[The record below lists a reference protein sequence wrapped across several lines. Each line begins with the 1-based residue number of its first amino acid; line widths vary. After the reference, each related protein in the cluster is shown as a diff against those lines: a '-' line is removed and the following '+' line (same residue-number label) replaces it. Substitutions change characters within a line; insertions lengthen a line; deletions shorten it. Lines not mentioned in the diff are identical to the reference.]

1 MFTELLIPFH
11 YDYMLRAIWVSAL
24 IGGTCGFLSSFVT
37 LKGWSLMGDALS
49 HAVVPGVA
57 IGYIFGIPLAYELA
71 RQCHEYAVSYELLS
85 ENHLKLMTNFILG
98 LPLTLGAF
106 LAGLLAAGTMAFI
119 KAKSRIREDATIG
132 IVFTAYFALGLVLI
146 SLNPASVDL
155 KVVLLGNILGIADPD
170 IWQVVIICAFT
181 LLVLALKWKDLML
194 FCFDPNQ
201 ARTLGLPVT
210 RLHLTL
216 LSLLAATSVAALQ
229 AVGACLVVAML
240 VTPGATAYLLTDRF
254 GKMLWLS
261 TGMGVATSLVGAYA
275 SYYFNG
281 ATGGCIVTLQTL
293 VFLAAFVF
301 APKHGIL
308 ASKRR
313 SRLSASTS

>member
-1 MFTELLIPFH
+1 MIEIFLTPFH

-57 IGYIFGIPLAYELA
+57 VAY
-71 RQCHEYAVSYELLS
+71 
-85 ENHLKLMTNFILG
+85 ILG
-98 LPLTLGAF
+98 LPFALGAF
-106 LAGLLAAGTMAFI
+106 VAGLLAAGTMAFI
-119 KAKSRIREDATIG
+119 KARSRIREDATIG
-132 IVFTAYFALGLVLI
+132 IVFTAYFALGLLLI
-146 SLNPASVDL
+146 SLFPARVDL
-155 KVVLLGNILGIADPD
+155 KVILLGNILGISDPD
-170 IWQVVIICAFT
+170 IEQVIAISAVT
-181 LLVLALKWKDLML
+181 LLVLGLKWKDLML
-194 FCFDPNQ
+194 FCFDSSQ
-201 ARTLGLPVT
+201 ARTLGLRPAL
-210 RLHLTL
+210 LHIIL
-216 LSLLAATSVAALQ
+216 LSLLAATAVAALQ

-261 TGMGVATSLVGAYA
+261 SGMGVATSLVGAYA

-301 APKHGIL
+301 APKHGLL

-313 SRLSASTS
+313 ARSAEIAPSP

>member
-1 MFTELLIPFH
+1 MTEIIHSLLTPFH

-57 IGYIFGIPLAYELA
+57 IGYIFGVPLA
-71 RQCHEYAVSYELLS
+71 RELLNGDQRS
-85 ENHLKLMTNFILG
+85 AMSNYLLG
-98 LPLTLGAF
+98 LPLVIGAF
-106 LAGLLAAGTMAFI
+106 VAGLLAAGTMAFV

-132 IVFTAYFALGLVLI
+132 IVFTAYFAVGLLLI
-146 SLNPASVDL
+146 SLFPASVDL
-155 KVVLLGNILGIADPD
+155 KVILLGNILGISDPD
-170 IWQVVIICAFT
+170 IAQVIVICAVT
-181 LLVLALKWKDLML
+181 LVVLALKWRDLML

-201 ARTLGLPVT
+201 ARTLGLPVG
-210 RLHLTL
+210 RLQITL
-216 LSLLAATSVAALQ
+216 LALLAATSVAALQ

-240 VTPGATAYLLTDRF
+240 ITPGATAYLLTDRF
-254 GKMLWLS
+254 GKMLGLS
-261 TGMGVATSLVGAYA
+261 SAMGVATSFIGAYA

-281 ATGGCIVTLQTL
+281 ATGGCIVTIQTV
-293 VFLAAFVF
+293 VFLVVFVF

-308 ASKRR
+308 AAKRR
-313 SRLSASTS
+313 LRLSVSPP

>member
-1 MFTELLIPFH
+1 MLTDLLIPFQ
-11 YDYMLRAIWVSAL
+11 YDNMLRAIWVSAL

-57 IGYIFGIPLAYELA
+57 IAY
-71 RQCHEYAVSYELLS
+71 
-85 ENHLKLMTNFILG
+85 ILG
-98 LPLTLGAF
+98 LPFAVGAF
-106 LAGLLAAGTMAFI
+106 VAGLLAAGTMAFI

-132 IVFTAYFALGLVLI
+132 IVFTSYFALGLVLI
-146 SLNPASVDL
+146 SLFPARVDL
-155 KVVLLGNILGIADPD
+155 KVILLGNILFIADPD
-170 IWQVVIICAFT
+170 ILQVILISAVT
-181 LLVLALKWKDLML
+181 LIVLGLKWKDLML

-201 ARTLGLPVT
+201 ARTLGLRAGV
-210 RLHLTL
+210 LHVVL
-216 LSLLAATSVAALQ
+216 LSLLAATAVAALQ

-261 TGMGVATSLVGAYA
+261 SGMGVATSLVGAYA

-293 VFLAAFVF
+293 VFLAAFIF

-313 SRLSASTS
+313 VRLSAKQP

>member
-1 MFTELLIPFH
+1 MSEFIQTLLMPLH

-57 IGYIFGIPLAYELA
+57 LAY
-71 RQCHEYAVSYELLS
+71 
-85 ENHLKLMTNFILG
+85 ILG
-98 LPLTLGAF
+98 LPFALGAF
-106 LAGLLAAGTMAFI
+106 VAGLLAAATMAFI

-132 IVFTAYFALGLVLI
+132 IVFTAYFALGLLLI
-146 SLNPASVDL
+146 SLFPARVDL
-155 KVVLLGNILGIADPD
+155 KVILLGNILGISDPD
-170 IWQVVIICAFT
+170 IWQVIIISAVT
-181 LLVLALKWKDLML
+181 LLVLGLKWKDLML

-201 ARTLGLPVT
+201 ARTLGLRAGV
-210 RLHLTL
+210 LHVTL
-216 LSLLAATSVAALQ
+216 LALLAATAVAALQ

-261 TGMGVATSLVGAYA
+261 SSMGVATALVGAYG
-275 SYYFNG
+275 SYFFNG

-293 VFLAAFVF
+293 VFLAAFLF

-308 ASKRR
+308 ASQRR
-313 SRLSASTS
+313 LGRAATSPAP

>member
-1 MFTELLIPFH
+1 MNEVIHSLSVPFH

-57 IGYIFGIPLAYELA
+57 IAYILA
-71 RQCHEYAVSYELLS
+71 
-85 ENHLKLMTNFILG
+85 
-98 LPLTLGAF
+98 LPFALGAF
-106 LAGLLAAGTMAFI
+106 FAGLLAAGTMAFI

-132 IVFTAYFALGLVLI
+132 IVFTSYFALGLVLV
-146 SLNPASVDL
+146 SLFPARVDL
-155 KVVLLGNILGIADPD
+155 KVILLGNILGIADAD
-170 IWQVVIICAFT
+170 ILQVIAISVVT
-181 LLVLALKWKDLML
+181 LVVLGLKWKDLML

-201 ARTLGLPVT
+201 ARTLGLRVGV
-210 RLHLTL
+210 LHVTL
-216 LSLLAATSVAALQ
+216 LALLAATAVAALQ

-261 TGMGVATSLVGAYA
+261 SGMGVATSLLGAYA
-275 SYYFNG
+275 SYFFNG

-293 VFLAAFVF
+293 VFLAAFAF

-313 SRLSASTS
+313 LRVSQS